1 MRRSMLMALAV
12 FVITSAT
19 AAAEPLELT
28 PREMDSITAGAL
40 GSFSS
45 TTGSFRFTTGGFSTS
60 TSELGINEL
69 DGRPFGFFR
78 RGGHVF
84 AAPVVIIADEVFIL
98 DPGQVVVL
106 GRGSFF
112 PHNGLTLTIR

>member
-60 TSELGINEL
+60 GTISLP
-69 DGRPFGFFR
+69 GRHPATETASTR
-78 RGGHVF
+78 
-84 AAPVVIIADEVFIL
+84 
-98 DPGQVVVL
+98 
-106 GRGSFF
+106 
-112 PHNGLTLTIR
+112 